1 MEGAFCRFESK
12 GMQGMY
18 CAKCGNQLPDDA
30 LFCTKCGTKINIG
43 DQHNRNT
50 SNMNGMHGRKLDQKA
65 KLSRI
70 LIGVGI
76 GAVAALV
83 LVVGIIV
90 AGDILRGA
98 ALRRESKQYS
108 YGYGQ
113 DNGVSQA
120 EVSMENDSGKTTTE
134 TAEKAYEET
143 MSGDGT
149 SDNNL
154 QGITFE
160 PSARVLNPDSEYP
173 IVQIDDIV
181 IPLDATY
188 SVADL
193 FDAMD
198 NSVLGDDLWLRKPNG
213 ERLKR
218 NSTVINPDQ
227 AYGWDLMYKDE
238 LVGEIFGSAQQKDYY
253 STNEI
258 FIEMVN
264 SPVIIQH
271 SPSDRLSKF
280 VSQNPTIEHVLF
292 WRNYRSSEPKTI
304 ETLSME
310 MDALEMSHK
319 LDYNGGTM
327 SCGNATFVREG
338 ESSYTLLSVIGLNRN
353 VAISRG
359 IL

>member
-1 MEGAFCRFESK
+1 
-12 GMQGMY
+12 MY
-18 CAKCGNQLPDDA
+18 CHKCGNKIPDNA
-30 LFCTKCGTKINIG
+30 LFCMKCGAKQKYGTPSDKG
-43 DQHNRNT
+43 T
-50 SNMNGMHGRKLDQKA
+50 GMLDGNQDGN
-65 KLSRI
+65 SRLPRV
-70 LIGVGI
+70 LIGIVI
-76 GAVAALV
+76 GAVAGLALI
-83 LVVGIIV
+83 VGIIV

-198 NSVLGDDLWLRKPNG
+198 NSVLGDDLWLRKSNG
-213 ERLKR
+213 DSLNKNETIV
-218 NSTVINPDQ
+218 SGDHM
-227 AYGWDLMYKDE
+227 GWDMMYKDE
-238 LVGEIFGSAQQKDYY
+238 FVTRIFTTSLQKDYY
-253 STNEI
+253 SCEELYIAMIYSPEI
-258 FIEMVN
+258 RRYYSSDYTEYFN
-264 SPVIIQH
+264 S
-271 SPSDRLSKF
+271 F
-280 VSQNPTIEHVLF
+280 ATQNPAIEHVLF
-292 WRNYRSSEPKTI
+292 WRIFRSDESKTI
-304 ETLSME
+304 EQLYGE
-310 MDALEMSHK
+310 
-319 LDYNGGTM
+319 LDGMGIEHRFNQLDKGVFCDNCADFGKRGSDRYIL
-327 SCGNATFVREG
+327 FEVR
-338 ESSYTLLSVIGLNRN
+338 GLDRQ
-353 VAISRG
+353 VAVSRG
-359 IL
+359 IVQAE

>member
-1 MEGAFCRFESK
+1 MFCV
-12 GMQGMY
+12 
-18 CAKCGNQLPDDA
+18 KCGNQLPDDA
-30 LFCTKCGTKINIG
+30 LFCTKCGAKIIIG
-43 DQHNRNT
+43 NQQNRTTT
-50 SNMNGMHGRKLDQKA
+50 SNTNGKPRGKQDQKGDR
-65 KLSRI
+65 LTRI

-76 GAVAALV
+76 CASAVAV
-83 LVVGIIV
+83 IVGVVI
-90 AGDILRGA
+90 AGKMMKEA
-98 ALRRESKQYS
+98 ALRLESKQNS
-108 YGYGQ
+108 YGYDQ
-113 DNGVSQA
+113 NNDVSQA
-120 EVSMENDSGKTTTE
+120 DAVIENDIS
-134 TAEKAYEET
+134 
-143 MSGDGT
+143 
-149 SDNNL
+149 
-154 QGITFE
+154 FE
-160 PSARVLNPDSEYP
+160 PSARVLNPDMEYP
-173 IVQIDDIV
+173 IVQIDDMV
-181 IPLDATY
+181 ITLDATY
-188 SVADL
+188 SLADL

-238 LVGEIFGSAQQKDYY
+238 LVGEIIGSAQQKDYY

-271 SPSDRLSKF
+271 SPSDRLSKS

-327 SCGNATFVREG
+327 RCGNATFVREG